1 MWEKC
6 FYDFQNWYKSKET
19 VRERCTDPG
28 LLFIFRIRRMYFPIF
43 LMVLY
48 LLVLKHWRV
57 FRNGLTVLSV
67 QYLGTLSLVKSS
79 DTASAHLQSLSIFRR
94 SNWTANTFF
103 FSFLVVAETIMPV
116 AKPHISVTFSILL
129 SIAYG
134 SDIVFYTLNLDTY
147 NQLGVWMRNCLWT
160 TFTAVSSM
168 LAFV

>member
-94 SNWTANTFF
+94 SNWTVNTFF
-103 FSFLVVAETIMPV
+103 
-116 AKPHISVTFSILL
+116 LL
-129 SIAYG
+129 SCG
-134 SDIVFYTLNLDTY
+134 S
-147 NQLGVWMRNCLWT
+147 RNNYACGKTSHFSDLFNSVKYCLW
-160 TFTAVSSM
+160 FIHRV
-168 LAFV
+168 LHVKFGYV